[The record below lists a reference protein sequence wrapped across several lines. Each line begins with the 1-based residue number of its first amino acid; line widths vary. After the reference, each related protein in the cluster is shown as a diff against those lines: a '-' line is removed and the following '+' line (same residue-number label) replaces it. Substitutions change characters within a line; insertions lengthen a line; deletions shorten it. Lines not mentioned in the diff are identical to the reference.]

1 MFLLTKKA
9 QEFMPYFELYMQEK
23 LEKQNKKKQSL
34 EPKSIDTKQQTLNK
48 MSRDLHNKLME
59 KSNSNLVTES
69 NVR

>member
-34 EPKSIDTKQQTLNK
+34 EPKSIDTKQ
-48 MSRDLHNKLME
+48 
-59 KSNSNLVTES
+59 
-69 NVR
+69 